1 MNTNKI
7 KGSYKSVLLAC
18 AAFAL
23 LLGTACEK
31 ETNDDIS
38 AELVGSWH
46 QTAHTID
53 GAAAAKDS
61 TRMALKINATN
72 ICLICDSTAT
82 AVKANAI
89 IKRSGWS
96 YSGER
101 FNIAIDIPASW
112 SVTPGS
118 NKMSLKRVD
127 FNPNGTLKETVL
139 EYVRIADLDIE

>member
-1 MNTNKI
+1 MNTNTF
-7 KGSYKSVLLAC
+7 KGSYKFLLAC
-18 AAFAL
+18 AAVVL

-31 ETNDDIS
+31 EAEDDIS
-38 AELVGSWH
+38 AQLVGSWH
-46 QTAHTID
+46 QTARTID
-53 GAAAAKDS
+53 GVATAKDS
-61 TRMALKINATN
+61 TRLAIKFRAIN

-82 AVKANAI
+82 AVKANTT

-101 FNIAIDIPASW
+101 LNIAIDIPASW

-127 FNPNGTLKETVL
+127 FTPSGTLQETVL
-139 EYVRIADLDIE
+139 EYERIADLDIE

>member
-1 MNTNKI
+1 MNTIKI
-7 KGSYKSVLLAC
+7 KGSYKSILLAC
-18 AAFAL
+18 AAIAL

-31 ETNDDIS
+31 EDDDIS
-38 AELVGSWH
+38 SQLVGSWH
-46 QTAHTID
+46 QTARTID
-53 GAAAAKDS
+53 GVATAKDS
-61 TRMALKINATN
+61 TRLAIKFRAVN

-82 AVKANAI
+82 AVKANST

-101 FNIAIDIPASW
+101 LNIAIDIPASW

-127 FNPNGTLKETVL
+127 FTPSGTLQETVL
-139 EYVRIADLDIE
+139 EYERIADLDIE